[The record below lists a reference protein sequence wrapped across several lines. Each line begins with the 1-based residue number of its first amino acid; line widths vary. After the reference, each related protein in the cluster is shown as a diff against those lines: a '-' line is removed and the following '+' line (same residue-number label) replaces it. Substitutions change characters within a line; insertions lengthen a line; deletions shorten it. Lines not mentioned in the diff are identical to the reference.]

1 MCSTLSLHL
10 TWQYSI
16 CSEQWHFALPHLSIA
31 YCAYFITVIKFEK
44 RCLHN
49 VNAVLKLKH
58 HTRREPVLL
67 ISIHFAFVFCWNC
80 QMLNNGLFKPQTIY
94 TFQMAATYF
103 PFITFIMKL
112 IFINHLLSL
121 QVIIHPN
128 LCPDTEECSEESSW
142 MNTRPIA

>member
-1 MCSTLSLHL
+1 MCSTPNLHL

-80 QMLNNGLFKPQTIY
+80 LMLNGITNLKWYHY
-94 TFQMAATYF
+94 TFQTAALYF
-103 PFITFIMKL
+103 SFISLIMKL
-112 IFINHLLSL
+112 IFINHLLPL

-128 LCPDTEECSEESSW
+128 LCPDTEECSVKNRHGW
-142 MNTRPIA
+142 TLDP